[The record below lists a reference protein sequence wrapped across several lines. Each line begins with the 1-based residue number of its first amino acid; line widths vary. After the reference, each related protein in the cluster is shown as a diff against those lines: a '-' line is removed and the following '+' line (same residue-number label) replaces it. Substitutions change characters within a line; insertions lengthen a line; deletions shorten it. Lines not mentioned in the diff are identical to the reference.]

1 MKKLLLFTICILL
14 ALSMSACQND
24 DLQQNNASSQE
35 NARTLIRAL
44 TGSDDASNINC
55 LSIIPNNSSEE
66 IQISNSNDWTFL
78 EKYVYSNTI
87 TYSEKNSM
95 VDFKKANLIK
105 YGAFSEQLYLLNDG
119 VIIKKEMCGDS
130 GVKDEERSFE
140 VYKAEDKYMINEQK
154 LLDLLNKYQTNSP
167 QININTCEYFVESG
181 RRMVDRKEVSKK
193 EFTEKYAF
201 VLPEDFET
209 ANFYFDIPT
218 EDGLEYYNEVENGYI
233 RCLGKD
239 RKSVLDVCIC
249 KTRYVG
255 CGFISVTKAELKKTN
270 INNIDVIV
278 CKNSAGE
285 YRGKFEKNG
294 YYFTF
299 QISGVDQDAILSA
312 LEDLT
317 E

>member
-14 ALSMSACQND
+14 ALSMSACKND
-24 DLQQNNASSQE
+24 DLQKNNALSQE

-95 VDFKKANLIK
+95 VDSKKANLIK

-119 VIIKKEMCGDS
+119 DS
-130 GVKDEERSFE
+130 GLKDEERSFE

-167 QININTCEYFVESG
+167 QININTVEYFVESG

-270 INNIDVIV
+270 INNIDVIL
-278 CKNSAGE
+278 CKNSAGKYKGE
-285 YRGKFEKNG
+285 FQKNG
-294 YYFTF
+294 YYYTFVIEGIDENSVLSVLNDFTN
-299 QISGVDQDAILSA
+299 
-312 LEDLT
+312 
-317 E
+317 

>member
-1 MKKLLLFTICILL
+1 MKKLVSLIVCILL
-14 ALSMSACQND
+14 LLGVSACKSD
-24 DLQQNNASSQE
+24 DSQQNNSSIKIPAQTNGNEKQNDSSSQ
-35 NARTLIRAL
+35 
-44 TGSDDASNINC
+44 
-55 LSIIPNNSSEE
+55 NS
-66 IQISNSNDWTFL
+66 T
-78 EKYVYSNTI
+78 
-87 TYSEKNSM
+87 
-95 VDFKKANLIK
+95 
-105 YGAFSEQLYLLNDG
+105 
-119 VIIKKEMCGDS
+119 
-130 GVKDEERSFE
+130 
-140 VYKAEDKYMINEQK
+140 
-154 LLDLLNKYQTNSP
+154 P
-167 QININTCEYFVESG
+167 QININTCEYFVASG

-218 EDGLEYYNEVENGYI
+218 EDGLECYNEVENGYI

-239 RKSVLDVCIC
+239 RKSVLDVYIC

-255 CGFISVTKAELKKTN
+255 SGCVTKAELKKTN

>member
-14 ALSMSACQND
+14 ALSMSACKNE

-95 VDFKKANLIK
+95 VDSKKANLIK

-119 VIIKKEMCGDS
+119 VIIKEEMCGDS

-167 QININTCEYFVESG
+167 QININTVECFVESG

-233 RCLGKD
+233 RYSTPDGKGT
-239 RKSVLDVCIC
+239 LHLLIC
-249 KTRYVG
+249 DKKYVG
-255 CGFISVTKAELKKTN
+255 FGCIFDTHEQLKKTN

-278 CKNSAGE
+278 CKNSAGKYKGE
-285 YRGKFEKNG
+285 FQKNG
-294 YYFTF
+294 YYYTF
-299 QISGVDQDAILSA
+299 VIAGIDENSVLSA

>member
-14 ALSMSACQND
+14 ALSVSACKNE

-95 VDFKKANLIK
+95 VDSKKANLIK

-119 VIIKKEMCGDS
+119 VIIKEEMCGDS

-167 QININTCEYFVESG
+167 QININTVECFVESG
-181 RRMVDRKEVSKK
+181 RRMVDMKEVSKQ
-193 EFTEKYAF
+193 EFLNKYPLS
-201 VLPEDFET
+201 LPQNFET
-209 ANFYFDIPT
+209 ANYYFEIPT
-218 EDGLEYYNEVENGYI
+218 QDGLALKEVENGYI
-233 RCLGKD
+233 RYSTPDGKGAFH
-239 RKSVLDVCIC
+239 LYIC
-249 KTRYVG
+249 DKKYVG
-255 CGFISVTKAELKKTN
+255 YGCVCDAHEQLKKTN
-270 INNIDVIV
+270 INNTDVIV
-278 CKNSAGE
+278 SKNSAGK
-285 YRGKFEKNG
+285 YRGEFQKNG
-294 YYFTF
+294 YYYTF
-299 QISGVDQDAILSA
+299 QISGIDQDAILSA
-312 LEDLT
+312 LEDLSN
-317 E
+317 